1 MRMISATVGLLFG
14 AAIMAFVAFT
24 VAAAS
29 DSSHAPPATAQ
40 YDFLLGD
47 WNIDAET
54 MQPDQTMLGGSGV
67 MNVYAIHDG
76 QTLQADMRVQFVN
89 DTGFIGST
97 MRTYD
102 AANENWAVSW
112 VPAGAQA
119 GAGAVAVWQGDRM
132 VETWPPGEDQR
143 GKYTN
148 TLTLFDIT
156 EDRFVV
162 SMNRQ
167 YIDGPTIEGVWRYVA
182 TRRDE
187 KGGADN

>member
-1 MRMISATVGLLFG
+1 MNIVFRTVITIVLAFASALS
-14 AAIMAFVAFT
+14 A
-24 VAAAS
+24 VAAG
-29 DSSHAPPATAQ
+29 DESHKPPAAAQ
-40 YDFLLGD
+40 YDFMLGD
-47 WNIDAET
+47 WSLEAAT
-54 MQPDQTMLGGSGV
+54 MQPDQTLLGGSGV

-76 QTLQADMRVQFVN
+76 RTLQADMRVKFAD

-119 GAGAVAVWQGDRM
+119 GAGAVAIWQDDRM
-132 VETWPPGEDQR
+132 VETWPGGEDQR
-143 GKYTN
+143 GKYQD

-162 SMNRQ
+162 SMDRH
-167 YIDGPTIEGVWRYVA
+167 YVDGPTIEGVWRYVA
-182 TRRDE
+182 TRRE
-187 KGGADN
+187 ENNGAGN